1 MDLSQQAIDQILG
14 NAAVGHE
21 FGDKIKELD
30 RRLSMN
36 GMSYSGYDSLTD
48 RQQEIFSQGL
58 FLEPES
64 AMDLREYVMSAVDS
78 CWCPDVVEELHHH
91 SPMLMREIE
100 AEQEKLPDMTIRI
113 GEGISNLNETIDS
126 ILELLLIEGTDPGPG
141 QAEFKRYLT
150 KIFKNNN
157 IETSSYQRG
166 SYQFR
171 GGSPIPGS
179 VDIKKLKAWF
189 SKFDLDIEER
199 IPSISDDYDTFI
211 VRARNEITAQDQKDK
226 HGVPQAGDIPAG
238 TEIPYVPRVFVGGP
252 AVGGKPKKKKQIL
265 KKTTN
270 PAGLGLADDSK
281 QWGNALEIVTATK
294 AGVNN
299 RFANSADHSE
309 WVAPELI
316 SLLEPAQRKGNTI
329 SFDTPLSFGTSDLS
343 TISSDYG
350 EVLAAIWGMSQAQ
363 NQAFSLPYSKIIF
376 PSDPATKLL
385 DFFAITD
392 TGVKIPVSVKSGPT
406 GGKVTIRNITETAEV
421 LFQMSQGVQGAQVKD
436 QQFIA
441 VDRALD
447 LAPTRP
453 HEPLFIHK
461 VLRQDPAN
469 PNSPLGTRTIQ
480 VLARIMNRHGASG
493 TTWQDLDVK
502 QVADWLETKTNEELI
517 GNRFPSLQ
525 MTDEE
530 GNRLDKPKYVE
541 PTVKKEKTQ
550 RPDDEDLSKLKD
562 TELVSIA
569 KELGIKLPKKTPP
582 NGRRMGRQVYRLDGA
597 FKAKLIAQIEEARE
611 EAVVFAETEAT
622 GILEPL
628 WREAGSWPKLGP
640 YINKEKK
647 KELLI
652 YSPMGS
658 QMIKLLN
665 ESPAIQAE
673 LNRLAQALT
682 VVQANVNVDGR
693 RKYLSFKLNKF
704 KDAAFVFDWPGY
716 DAGNSL
722 GFRMVINK

>member
-113 GEGISNLNETIDS
+113 GEGLSNLNETIDN
-126 ILELLLIEGTDPGPG
+126 ILELLLVEAIQGTPEEI
-141 QAEFKRYLT
+141 ALKRYLT
-150 KIFKNNN
+150 QIFTNNN

-166 SYQFR
+166 YYQFR
-171 GGSPIPGS
+171 GDSPIPGS
-179 VDIKKLKAWF
+179 VDIEELKTWF
-189 SKFDLDIEER
+189 SKFDLDVEER
-199 IPSISDDYDTFI
+199 IPSISGDYYTFT
-211 VRARNEITAQDQKDK
+211 VRARNKITAQDQRDK
-226 HGVPQAGDIPAG
+226 HGVTQARDIPAG
-238 TEIPYVPRVFVGGP
+238 SEIPYVPKVFVGQP
-252 AVGGKPKKKKQIL
+252 AGGGGDKPKKQLK

-270 PAGLGLADDSK
+270 PAGLEIADDNK
-281 QWGNALEIVTATK
+281 QWGSALEIVTATK
-294 AGVNN
+294 AGINDK
-299 RFANSADHSE
+299 FANNAKYPE

-316 SLLEPAQRKGNTI
+316 ALLEPAQRKGSPI
-329 SFDTPLSFGTSDLS
+329 PFDTPLSFAKSDLA
-343 TISSDYG
+343 TISADYG
-350 EVLAAIWGMSQAQ
+350 EVLAAIWGMSQPQ
-363 NQAFSLPYSKIIF
+363 NQAFSLPYSEIIF
-376 PSDPATKLL
+376 PADPATKLL

-421 LFQMSQGVQGAQVKD
+421 LFQMSQGAQGAEVKD

-447 LAPTRP
+447 LAPKRSY
-453 HEPLFIHK
+453 EPLFIHK

-480 VLARIMNRHGASG
+480 VLAEIMSKNGAPG

-502 QVADWLETKTNEELI
+502 KIDDWLETKTNEELI

-530 GNRLDKPKYVE
+530 GNKVKEYVE
-541 PTVKKEKTQ
+541 PRVE
-550 RPDDEDLSKLKD
+550 
-562 TELVSIA
+562 
-569 KELGIKLPKKTPP
+569 
-582 NGRRMGRQVYRLDGA
+582 NG
-597 FKAKLIAQIEEARE
+597 
-611 EAVVFAETEAT
+611 T

-628 WREAGSWPKLGP
+628 WAEANSKPKLDSWLTKGP
-640 YINKEKK
+640 DKN
-647 KELLI
+647 LLI
-652 YSPMGS
+652 YSPMGQ

-673 LNRLAQALT
+673 LNRLAQTLT

-693 RKYLSFKLNKF
+693 QKYLSFQLNKF
-704 KDAAFVFDWPGY
+704 KDAEFVFDWPGY
-716 DAGNSL
+716 RAGNSL
-722 GFRMVINK
+722 GFRMVIKK

>member
-1 MDLSQQAIDQILG
+1 MNLSQQAIDQILG

-113 GEGISNLNETIDS
+113 GEGLSNLNETIDN
-126 ILELLLIEGTDPGPG
+126 ILELLLVEAIQGTPEEI
-141 QAEFKRYLT
+141 ALKRYLT
-150 KIFKNNN
+150 QIFTNNN

-166 SYQFR
+166 YYQFR
-171 GGSPIPGS
+171 GDSPIPGS
-179 VDIKKLKAWF
+179 VDIEELKTWF
-189 SKFDLDIEER
+189 SKFDLDVEER
-199 IPSISDDYDTFI
+199 IPSISGDYYTFT
-211 VRARNEITAQDQKDK
+211 VRARNKITAQDQRDK
-226 HGVPQAGDIPAG
+226 HGVTQARDIPAG
-238 TEIPYVPRVFVGGP
+238 SEIPYVPKVFVGQP
-252 AVGGKPKKKKQIL
+252 AGGGGDKPKKQLK

-270 PAGLGLADDSK
+270 PAGLEIADDNK
-281 QWGNALEIVTATK
+281 QWGSALEIVTATK
-294 AGVNN
+294 AGINDK
-299 RFANSADHSE
+299 FANNAKYPE

-316 SLLEPAQRKGNTI
+316 ALLEPAQRKGSPI
-329 SFDTPLSFGTSDLS
+329 PFDTPLSFAKSDLA
-343 TISSDYG
+343 TISADYG
-350 EVLAAIWGMSQAQ
+350 EILAAIWGMSQPQ
-363 NQAFSLPYSKIIF
+363 NQAFSLPYSEIIF
-376 PSDPATKLL
+376 PADPATKLL

-421 LFQMSQGVQGAQVKD
+421 LFQMSQGAQGAEVKD

-447 LAPTRP
+447 LAPKRSY
-453 HEPLFIHK
+453 EPLFIHK

-480 VLARIMNRHGASG
+480 VLAEIMSKNGAPG

-502 QVADWLETKTNEELI
+502 KIDDWLETKTNEELV
-517 GNRFPSLQ
+517 GNRLPSLQ
-525 MTDEE
+525 DVTDKE
-530 GNRLDKPKYVE
+530 GNKVKEYVE
-541 PTVKKEKTQ
+541 PRVE
-550 RPDDEDLSKLKD
+550 
-562 TELVSIA
+562 
-569 KELGIKLPKKTPP
+569 
-582 NGRRMGRQVYRLDGA
+582 NG
-597 FKAKLIAQIEEARE
+597 
-611 EAVVFAETEAT
+611 T

-628 WREAGSWPKLGP
+628 WAEANSKPKLDSWLTKGP
-640 YINKEKK
+640 DKN
-647 KELLI
+647 LLI
-652 YSPMGS
+652 YSPMGQ

-673 LNRLAQALT
+673 LNRLAQTLT

-693 RKYLSFKLNKF
+693 QKYLSFQLNKF
-704 KDAAFVFDWPGY
+704 KDAEFVFDWPGY
-716 DAGNSL
+716 RAGNSL
-722 GFRMVINK
+722 GFRMVIKK